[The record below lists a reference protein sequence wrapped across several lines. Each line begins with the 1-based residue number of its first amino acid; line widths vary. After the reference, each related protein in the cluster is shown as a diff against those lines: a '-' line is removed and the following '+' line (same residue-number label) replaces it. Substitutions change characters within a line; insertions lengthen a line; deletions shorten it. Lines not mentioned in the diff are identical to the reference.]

1 MSVTQA
7 AKALIKGGKYDQGVL
22 NTVEMSIRAYDP
34 CLSCATHR
42 LDGKVSVKLDI
53 FDADGRLID
62 TLAN

>member
-7 AKALIKGGKYDQGVL
+7 AQSLIRDGKYDQGIL

-34 CLSCATHR
+34 CFSCATHR
-42 LDGKVSVKLDI
+42 LDGKLSVKLEI
-53 FDADGRLID
+53 VDADGKLMD